1 MDKRHIFAKSNAQ
14 HGTFAIIIT
23 ALLTA
28 FLILIFN
35 TSCSK
40 ADEIT
45 PIATTTPASPNYAL
59 LDYQDTAHIAYA
71 MRTDLLEYNNIYF
84 QLKGGGHL
92 LLYSF
97 NHLNAEEPSDTI
109 KLVTPE
115 SFAENHQGVV
125 AIMQSGLDPSFQTI
139 TRGEVIIHHAGDQY
153 NINIL
158 GATESGLGFRSQY
171 TGPIHDLTSSNNQ
184 GGIEIGDESISFHLG
199 ILSHDGD
206 NLNYHLIGSNPYTEC
221 IIKSS
226 VDIAGKKLPISNNP
240 IEIENGTAVGFYT
253 TLPNG
258 QHHTATSGTIQ
269 CSCYGNIYTLIIS
282 ATFAQ
287 GSTTGHFTGPI
298 YLAGK

>member
-1 MDKRHIFAKSNAQ
+1 MHKRHILAKPNAQ

-45 PIATTTPASPNYAL
+45 PIATNTPASPNYAL

-115 SFAENHQGVV
+115 NFAENHQGVV
-125 AIMQSGLDPSFQTI
+125 AIMQRRKRCPETPI
-139 TRGEVIIHHAGDQY
+139 PMPETC
-153 NINIL
+153 
-158 GATESGLGFRSQY
+158 GFR
-171 TGPIHDLTSSNNQ
+171 
-184 GGIEIGDESISFHLG
+184 
-199 ILSHDGD
+199 D
-206 NLNYHLIGSNPYTEC
+206 NLAFTPTLRVLHASIVIASFTVFWHYTIFPASPHIG
-221 IIKSS
+221 
-226 VDIAGKKLPISNNP
+226 IS
-240 IEIENGTAVGFYT
+240 GFYAK
-253 TLPNG
+253 
-258 QHHTATSGTIQ
+258 TAPVKHIADLSIPSGSRR
-269 CSCYGNIYTLIIS
+269 C
-282 ATFAQ
+282 ATGAPAGSRFPA
-287 GSTTGHFTGPI
+287 GLSTTWPCSRGSSMRRRAAP
-298 YLAGK
+298 